1 MKMVMVNIESR
12 LPPGQ
17 RFEQLSHG
25 LTALLPYLSVRNAC
39 INLAFWCL
47 IGYFLFFSLKFPS
60 YSLVLLILLLF
71 FCFGLVVVPFVAM
84 YGTFLFFFFFLR
96 RTYGS
101 FYDDLLSYGRKNLV
115 FSILVYF
122 SCCLIIYHYKIFL

>member
-71 FCFGLVVVPFVAM
+71 FCFGLVVVPFVAT
-84 YGTFLFFFFFLR
+84 YRTFLFFFFLR

-101 FYDDLLSYGRKNLV
+101 FCDDLLSYGHKNLV
-115 FSILVYF
+115 FSVLVYF
-122 SCCLIIYHYKIFL
+122 SCCFITRYFCKKK